1 MVQSLSLKRITFS
14 AMAVASCALMGL
26 DSAYGQA
33 TPSKVTVDAVGTVH
47 ADGVVVPL
55 SDMLSPEAKAMQ
67 LARLMA
73 PPYDLTSSIANARAT
88 VTRANQPFI
97 DQWLKIYPTKMTAVQ
112 MNGVSTVV
120 MEPMK
125 GIAPENAHRVLISLH
140 GGGFFAGTGNGALV
154 EAIPVSG
161 AGQVKVVAV
170 NYRLAPESLFPAASE
185 DVESVYRKLLETY
198 KPENIGIYGCSA
210 GGTLTAQSVAWFQ
223 KKGLPRPGAVG
234 VFCSGAMQGFWYGG
248 DAQAVTPMMNGQ
260 GGTWTPEQ
268 MKANPGNLYLA
279 GKDRNDPL
287 VTPGQYPEVLAKFPP
302 TLILTGTR
310 DNSMSN
316 ALVTNMRMLDAGAE
330 TQLLVLEG
338 IGHGE
343 FNALPG
349 TPEATMTFKS
359 IWRFF
364 DKHLAH

>member
-1 MVQSLSLKRITFS
+1 MGQSTSLRHIAAS
-14 AMAVASCALMGL
+14 LIAVASCALAGTNCAFAQ
-26 DSAYGQA
+26 S
-33 TPSKVTVDAVGTVH
+33 TPSKVTVDAAGTVH

-55 SDMLSPEAKAMQ
+55 SDLLSPEAKKMQ
-67 LARLMA
+67 LARLAA
-73 PPYDLTSSIANARAT
+73 PPLDLTSSIAAARAT
-88 VTRANQPFI
+88 VTTVLQPII
-97 DQWLKIYPTKMTAVQ
+97 DQWLAQYPTKMTAAV
-112 MNGVSTVV
+112 MNGVKTQIF
-120 MEPMK
+120 EPAK
-125 GIAPENAHRVLISLH
+125 GVPPQNARRVLISLH
-140 GGGFFAGTGNGALV
+140 GGGFFSGSGNGAYV
-154 EAIPVSG
+154 EAIPISG
-161 AGQVKVVAV
+161 TGQVKVVSV
-170 NYRLAPESLFPAASE
+170 DYRLAPESVFPAASE
-185 DVESVYRKLLETY
+185 DVENVYRKLLETY
-198 KPENIGIYGCSA
+198 RPENIGIYGCSA

-234 VFCSGAMQGFWYGG
+234 VFCSGAMPGFWYGG

-279 GKDRNDPL
+279 GRDRNDPL
-287 VTPGQYPEVLAKFPP
+287 VTPGLFPEVLAKFPP

-316 ALVTNMRMLDAGAE
+316 ALVTNLRLLDAGAE

-338 IGHGE
+338 LGHGE

-349 TPEATMTFKS
+349 TPEADQAFRA

-364 DKHLAH
+364 DKHLGR